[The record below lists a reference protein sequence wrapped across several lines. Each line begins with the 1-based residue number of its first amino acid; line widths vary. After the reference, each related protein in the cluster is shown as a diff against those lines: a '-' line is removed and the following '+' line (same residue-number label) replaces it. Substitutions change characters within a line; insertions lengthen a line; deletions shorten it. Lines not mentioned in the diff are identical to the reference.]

1 MVHLLNQLNQKL
13 SFIKEIESLT
23 YNLIKAVEDEEIEM
37 LDEILSKRQHFMDEV
52 DEIDNKIQM
61 YEDNNESQDL
71 KNKIKNEV
79 KNIIDLDMKVK
90 AFISKKELEARRKFT
105 EADLK
110 LKTGNYDMSDEKI
123 KPKGYF
129 LNVKS

>member
-1 MVHLLNQLNQKL
+1 MHLLNQLNQKL

>member
-1 MVHLLNQLNQKL
+1 MHLLNQLNQKL

-90 AFISKKELEARRKFT
+90 TLISKKELEARRKFT